1 MYDSKLLRSPVALCV
16 LYAGVAAFA
25 VAGIGAFSPSS
36 MMLAMPLGC
45 LGLALAARTSRS
57 ADYRELR
64 FERDVKAARAE
75 AVRPLAAHVDGYAAL
90 TGDAIPV
97 WARQIESARVQTE
110 HAITALTQA
119 FADIVARLDA
129 SAAGGGQASTE
140 HVAALIRDS
149 EARLTAVT
157 NSLEAA
163 LGEKSQMLERIR
175 HLVGFT
181 TELTVMAAE
190 VASIADQTNLLA
202 LNAAI
207 EAARAGDAGRGFAVV
222 ADEVR
227 KLSTMSGETGKR
239 ISNKVTIISDAI
251 RTTADTVE
259 HSAER
264 DARFVGTS
272 HAHIQGVIADFDAV
286 TRELGE
292 TAGAL
297 RAEQAE
303 ISIRIASALV
313 NLQFQDRVGQVLE
326 HVASNMKA
334 LGGQSGL
341 PDAGQV
347 AQAIEHLAQ
356 TYSTQEERENHR
368 GACDAVAVAGGD
380 DAITFF

>member
-1 MYDSKLLRSPVALCV
+1 MYDSNLLRSPGALCV
-16 LYAGVAAFA
+16 LYAGA
-25 VAGIGAFSPSS
+25 VALAVAVCGAFSPTSLLQAAA
-36 MMLAMPLGC
+36 LAGP
-45 LGLALAARTSRS
+45 GLALAARFSRS
-57 ADYRELR
+57 VRDSDLRRER
-64 FERDVKAARAE
+64 EVEAARTA
-75 AVRPLAAHVDGYAAL
+75 AVRPLAEQVAGYSAL
-90 TGDAIPV
+90 TIDAIPV
-97 WARQIESARVQTE
+97 WARQIESARLQTE
-110 HAITALTQA
+110 QAITALTRA
-119 FADIVARLDA
+119 FAEIVARLEA
-129 SAAGGGQASTE
+129 SAVGGGPASTA

-259 HSAER
+259 QSAER
-264 DARFVGTS
+264 DTRFVGSS

-286 TRELGE
+286 TRELGD
-292 TAGAL
+292 TAEAL
-297 RAEQAE
+297 RTEQIA
-303 ISIRIASALV
+303 IGGRIASALV
-313 NLQFQDRVGQVLE
+313 NLQFQDRVGQMLE
-326 HVASNMKA
+326 HVASNMTS
-334 LGGQSGL
+334 LGSSDEL
-341 PDAGQV
+341 PDASQV
-347 AQAIEHLAQ
+347 AHAIDRLAA
-356 TYSTQEERENHR
+356 TYSTQEERDNHR
-368 GACDAVAVAGGD
+368 GAREAVAVTDA
-380 DAITFF
+380 AITFF